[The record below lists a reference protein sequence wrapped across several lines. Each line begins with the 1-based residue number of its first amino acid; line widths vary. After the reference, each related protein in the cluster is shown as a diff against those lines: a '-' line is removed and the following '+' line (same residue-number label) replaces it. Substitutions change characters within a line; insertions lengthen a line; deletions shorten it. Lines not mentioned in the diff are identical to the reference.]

1 MDAPAMVMHKHVPE
15 DVGLRNIGEEEGG
28 QQQMHRE
35 DEKQHKPVLKKV
47 KEKVKKIRNAIA
59 GHGGHNGD
67 GGESAGGGS
76 SSSSSEQDE
85 EDMVA
90 QRDAE
95 VEQGRYQEDVED
107 KPVVMESDPEVHGAP
122 MYDSEK
128 IRAMKEMEGGDAP
141 RVQLGD
147 LGGPVVEDPDAPH
160 STTPAPRGGEDIGT
174 TPIVRAFESMR
185 VSDDTPHVSAGNP
198 DVEVLEEPMGAA
210 SGTSYTDTI
219 KSTAA
224 GTTLYGKKIATT
236 VYEKVAVV
244 GTAMVRKVEQ
254 VTHSAGAAIPG
265 VGSQGTPQDDTASAT
280 ATARAGA
287 GEPVSGQ
294 DKGVTVIGY
303 IAEKLR
309 PGDEDRALSEAI
321 SGAVRRRKEEVGS
334 TVAQRLPAAAPG
346 NAMAKA
352 REAPAQV
359 LTKAR
364 EAVTSLTGGNNRV
377 SETVQPTTDAS
388 VAEGVAVV
396 EAPAFCDTSPNLE

>member
-15 DVGLRNIGEEEGG
+15 EVGFRNIGEEEGG

-35 DEKQHKPVLKKV
+35 DENQHKPVFKKV

-90 QRDAE
+90 QRDGE
-95 VEQGRYQEDVED
+95 VEQGWYQEDVED

-128 IRAMKEMEGGDAP
+128 IPAMQEVEGGDVP

-174 TPIVRAFESMR
+174 TPVVRVFESMS
-185 VSDDTPHVSAGNP
+185 VYDDTPRVGAGNP
-198 DVEVLEEPMGAA
+198 DVEVLKEPIGAA
-210 SGTSYTDTI
+210 SGTSYTDKI

-224 GTTLYGKKIATT
+224 GTTLYGKNLATT
-236 VYEKVAVV
+236 MYEKVAVV
-244 GTAMVRKVEQ
+244 GTAMVRKVQQ
-254 VTHSAGAAIPG
+254 VTHSAGAAVPV

-280 ATARAGA
+280 AAARAGA
-287 GEPVSGQ
+287 SEPVSGHE
-294 DKGVTVIGY
+294 KGTAVISY
-303 IAEKLR
+303 IANMMR
-309 PGDEDRALSEAI
+309 PSDEDCVLSEAI

-364 EAVTSLTGGNNRV
+364 EAVSSLTGGSNDV
-377 SETVQPTTDAS
+377 SETVQPTTGMHALLTIIKSSPSVYGRNAS
-388 VAEGVAVV
+388 
-396 EAPAFCDTSPNLE
+396 